1 MRIALCLVTLVL
13 LGVSFGHMI
22 TSNDGGSLGS
32 VFEFDDCDDK
42 LKQKEWLL
50 RHYE

>member
-13 LGVSFGHMI
+13 LGVPFGHMI

-32 VFEFDDCDDK
+32 GV
-42 LKQKEWLL
+42 
-50 RHYE
+50 